1 MSLDL
6 LLTIGIVVLIAAI
19 IFFISFGDDYSD
31 GALKIISTC
40 LLVTIYII
48 GILVFAN
55 TYNGIDFKD
64 GETISQGVIVRYERD
79 EIFVRPDNEGKYIKL
94 KLNMLNYSNRVPKG
108 RFVEKK
114 FYVGPIYK
122 TKYFISE

>member
-79 EIFVRPDNEGKYIKL
+79 EIFIRPDNEGKYIKL
-94 KLNMLNYSNRVPKG
+94 KLNMLNYSDRVPKG

>member
-40 LLVTIYII
+40 LLATIYII

-64 GETISQGVIVRYERD
+64 GETIDQGVIVRYERD
-79 EIFVRPDNEGKYIKL
+79 EIFIRPDNEGKYIKL
-94 KLNMLNYSNRVPKG
+94 KLNMVNYSNKVPKG

>member
-40 LLVTIYII
+40 LLATIYII
-48 GILVFAN
+48 GILIFVN

-64 GETISQGVIVRYERD
+64 GETIGQGVIVRYERD
-79 EIFVRPDNEGKYIKL
+79 EIFIRPDNEGKYIKL
-94 KLNMLNYSNRVPKG
+94 KLNMVNYSNKVPKG

-114 FYVGPIYK
+114 FYVGPVYK